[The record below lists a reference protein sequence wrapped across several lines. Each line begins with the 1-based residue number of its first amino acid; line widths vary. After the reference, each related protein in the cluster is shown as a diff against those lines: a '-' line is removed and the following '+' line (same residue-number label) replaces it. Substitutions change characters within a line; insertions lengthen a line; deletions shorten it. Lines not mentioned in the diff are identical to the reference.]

1 MPTPQASLA
10 TKGIR
15 AESTGTTFTATGK
28 EAIIGIK
35 FIALNGFGAG
45 LVITL
50 PDPTTVPPG
59 KPIVIADEAGMAS
72 KTNTAQVK
80 SAVGTIN
87 GTASVLIY
95 TKYGSLTVYSDGTQ
109 WLASG
114 VVLGQ
119 GWADNTGAVTVG
131 EGVDTILASVFVTPQ
146 MTGKF
151 RIIGTIGLQNADG
164 AQHNVTLKVGHGGG
178 PTVDYTG
185 GTVSVPAGNVIVYGA
200 IQFDT
205 TVAAALGVDSQL
217 DIIGNAAGGSG
228 VNVTT
233 QANYTQI
240 TAQELSS

>member
-1 MPTPQASLA
+1 MTPQASLA

-15 AESTGTTFTATGK
+15 AESNGTTFFATGE

-59 KPIVIADEAGMAS
+59 KPIVITDEVGMAS

-87 GTASVLIY
+87 GTASVLIF

-119 GWADNTGAVTVG
+119 GWADNAGAVTVG

-146 MTGKF
+146 VTGKF

-164 AQHNVTLKVGHGGG
+164 LAQHNVTLKVGHGGG

-185 GTVSVPAGNVIVYGA
+185 GSVSVPAGNVLVYGA

-233 QANYTQI
+233 QPHFTQI
-240 TAQELSS
+240 TVQELSS